1 MPLQITLSIADNLP
15 LPRQGRKRRWT
26 VFPPRWIQQEPGMC
40 SGVWW
45 QIQNSWVR
53 KSVRT
58 RYGPWRRSNKYCEW
72 HAGWWWHAMPGWWP
86 ERQKIWSKKGT
97 VSISLRIIPLHAK
110 CLLPTVGNCGNP
122 ICAKLKS
129 KSEIIFPIWG
139 ISTFQ
144 TEALPV
150 FKANQPDYGLFP
162 IHGTICGVLHCT
174 PSPRLQICLTIFWDL

>member
-1 MPLQITLSIADNLP
+1 MDCVSAKMDPARARYVVWCLVSGVWCLVSGVWCL
-15 LPRQGRKRRWT
+15 
-26 VFPPRWIQQEPGMC
+26 V

-72 HAGWWWHAMPGWWP
+72 HAGWWWNAMPGMVAKQAENLVKTRHSVNLFKNRSP
-86 ERQKIWSKKGT
+86 PRQMS
-97 VSISLRIIPLHAK
+97 SSH
-110 CLLPTVGNCGNP
+110 CGNP
-122 ICAKLKS
+122 TCAKLKS

-144 TEALPV
+144 AEALPV
-150 FKANQPDYGLFP
+150 FKTNQPDYGLFP
-162 IHGTICGVLHCT
+162 IHETICGVLHCT
-174 PSPRLQICLTIFWDL
+174 PSPRLQICVTIFWDL

>member
-26 VFPPRWIQQEPGMC
+26 VFPPRWIQQEPGMWSGVSC
-40 SGVWW
+40 LVSGVWW

-72 HAGWWWHAMPGWWP
+72 HAGWWWNAMPGMVAKQAENLVKTRHSVDLFKNHSP
-86 ERQKIWSKKGT
+86 PRQMS
-97 VSISLRIIPLHAK
+97 SSH
-110 CLLPTVGNCGNP
+110 CGNP
-122 ICAKLKS
+122 TCVKLKS

-144 TEALPV
+144 AEALPV
-150 FKANQPDYGLFP
+150 FKTNQPDYGLFP
-162 IHGTICGVLHCT
+162 IHETICGVLHC
-174 PSPRLQICLTIFWDL
+174 S